1 MLLISKLA
9 KQSGLPIHTI
19 RFYERSGLFKG
30 KKDASV
36 KSNNYTYYD
45 EEVIEKLELITEAKS
60 VGFTLHEI
68 KELLDAWYS
77 KRLSKKSKIEILT
90 KKKRSVDDKIKQL
103 QEVKRLISKFI
114 KDVEEFDC

>member
-1 MLLISKLA
+1 MLLISQLA
-9 KQSGLPIHTI
+9 KQSGLPVHTI

-30 KKDASV
+30 KKDAAV

-60 VGFTLHEI
+60 VGFTLNEI
-68 KELLDAWYS
+68 KELVDAWYS
-77 KRLSKKSKIEILT
+77 KRLSKASKIEILS
-90 KKKRSVDDKIKQL
+90 KKKRSVDEKINQL
-103 QEVKRLISKFI
+103 KEVKKLIAKFI